1 MKNLLLPLFTATLIV
16 AVRLDYANIFRDCG
30 SKAGSFSKVEVTN
43 CDPNHPP
50 CILKRNTNAT
60 ICIEFTPNV
69 ECGEITAVVHG
80 DLMGVSVPFPI
91 SNPNACTSAGVDCPV
106 KPGTT
111 YRYTATLP
119 VLKSYPKVK
128 VDVKWELKDSHN
140 NDIVCVI
147 IPAKV
152 D

>member
-1 MKNLLLPLFTATLIV
+1 MKNLLLPIFTATLFV
-16 AVRLDYANIFRDCG
+16 VVRCNESIFRDCG

-43 CDPNHPP
+43 CNPDQPP

-60 ICIEFTPNV
+60 ISIEFTPTI
-69 ECGEITAVVHG
+69 ECSAITAVVHG

-91 SNPNACTSAGVDCPV
+91 SNPNACTSSGVDCPV
-106 KPGTT
+106 KAGTK
-111 YRYTATLP
+111 YLYTATLP

-128 VDVKWELKDSHN
+128 VDVKWELKNAHN
-140 NDIVCVI
+140 DDIICVI
-147 IPAKV
+147 IPSKV